1 MGKVVPFRKAAADD
15 RSKRVGVHDA
25 LAMVRTL
32 AQDSK
37 CVLILHHAKKRQE
50 KWGISRRQIM
60 TCLRKGRITEG
71 PFVNIHG
78 NWQVNVSR
86 TAAGEEVTCVVAI
99 EWDRR
104 LIVVTV
110 F

>member
-1 MGKVVPFRKAAADD
+1 MAKVLPFRKAAQKA
-15 RSKRVGVHDA
+15 RNISAHDA
-25 LAMVRTL
+25 LQMIKAL
-32 AQDSK
+32 AQDSR
-37 CVLILHHAKKRQE
+37 CVFVVPHAKHRQF
-50 KWGISRRQIM
+50 SRRVSRRLIM

-71 PFVNIHG
+71 PFMNIHG

-86 TAAGEEVTCVVAI
+86 HAAGEDVTCVVAI
-99 EWDRR
+99 EWDRQ